1 MKNATDITIILDRSG
16 SMASIADDTIGGFNS
31 FIEDQRRE
39 PSPATVSLV
48 QFDDKYE
55 PNYEGVALSDVAPLT
70 RETFVP
76 RGWTALNDAV
86 GRTVIAT
93 GERLAAMPESDRP
106 NKVVCVIITDGQE
119 NRSTEYSSERVRHL
133 VEEQTSK
140 YGWLFVYLGAN
151 VNAFAESA
159 KLGISVAN
167 AANYMANAGGVRAAY
182 HVASTSLRSVR
193 SGSRSVMDSFI
204 NDAERNVIDK
214 AGGVS

>member
-31 FIEDQRRE
+31 FIEDQRKE
-39 PSPATVSLV
+39 PSPATVSLI

-55 PNYEGVALSDVAPLT
+55 PNYEGVPLSDVAPLT

-76 RGWTALNDAV
+76 RGLTALNDAV

-93 GERLAAMPESDRP
+93 GERLAAMPESERP
-106 NKVVCVIITDGQE
+106 DKVVCVIITDGQE
-119 NRSTEYSSERVRHL
+119 NRSVEYSAARVKAL
-133 VEEQTSK
+133 IEEQTAK

-159 KLGISVAN
+159 KLGISAAN
-167 AANYMANAGGVRAAY
+167 AANYAANAGGVNAVY
-182 HVASTSLRSVR
+182 SVASSSLRSVR
-193 SGSRSVMDSFI
+193 SGSKSVMDSFI
-204 NDAERNVIDK
+204 SDAERNEIDK